1 MSLTNEQ
8 VNSVDVF
15 LAKLREVLL
24 SRLYDPYDN
33 IQTVKAEF
41 RKDYNSSNIN
51 TSIMLISAD
60 VDITESKFK
69 QLDGSPNCTMVTVED
84 WHSTTFDNCDI
95 VAAIR
100 PVFDEF
106 RMFFNFAVQRTEFFN
121 GCVSSKHRPYVHFIE
136 GRYDLHIPQN
146 DSIAFSWSKPDDL
159 LNDSN
164 IIDAQY
170 IEEIRQVFLELMH
183 SFISTHAQS
192 ADSNVHPASSA
203 E

>member
-33 IQTVKAEF
+33 IQTVTAEF

-60 VDITESKFK
+60 VDTTESKFK

-84 WHSTTFDNCDI
+84 WHSTIFDNCDI

-100 PVFDEF
+100 PIFDEF
-106 RMFFNFAVQRTEFFN
+106 KMFFNFAVLRTEFFN
-121 GCVSSKHRPYVHFIE
+121 GCVSSKHLPYVWFIE
-136 GRYDLHIPQN
+136 GRHDLHIPQN
-146 DSIAFSWSKPDDL
+146 DKIAFSWSKSDDL

-170 IEEIRQVFLELMH
+170 IEEMRQVFMELMH
-183 SFISTHAQS
+183 SFVSTHAQS
-192 ADSNVHPASSA
+192 ASSNAHPASSA